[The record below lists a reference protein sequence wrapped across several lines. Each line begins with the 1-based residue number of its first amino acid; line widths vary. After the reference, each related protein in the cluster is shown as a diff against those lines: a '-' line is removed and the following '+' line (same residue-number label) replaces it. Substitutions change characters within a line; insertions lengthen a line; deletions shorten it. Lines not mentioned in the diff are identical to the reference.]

1 MLRVCKIKDLQVIIH
16 HFEEYSLI
24 TKKQADY
31 LLFKMI
37 VELMNRKEHLT
48 KEGLNKIIAIK
59 SSMNKGLMQAT
70 NELKVAF
77 PNINTIVRPSVLDY
91 KIKDS
96 HWLAGFTEGE
106 SNFGIRITSSKS
118 IETGKSVSLIFRI
131 TQHKRDILLMKKQIM
146 NENRGKPDFH
156 LPVATYENADIQKE
170 QISVDNKRKAGI
182 YRWINKV
189 NGKSYVG
196 SSTDLSRRFRH
207 YFSLKSL
214 KGSKGA
220 SYINRSL
227 LKYGYSKFK
236 LEILKYCSP
245 EKCIKWEQYYFDLF
259 NP

>member
-96 HWLAGFTEGE
+96 H
-106 SNFGIRITSSKS
+106 
-118 IETGKSVSLIFRI
+118 
-131 TQHKRDILLMKKQIM
+131 
-146 NENRGKPDFH
+146 
-156 LPVATYENADIQKE
+156 
-170 QISVDNKRKAGI
+170 
-182 YRWINKV
+182 
-189 NGKSYVG
+189 
-196 SSTDLSRRFRH
+196 
-207 YFSLKSL
+207 
-214 KGSKGA
+214 
-220 SYINRSL
+220 
-227 LKYGYSKFK
+227 
-236 LEILKYCSP
+236 
-245 EKCIKWEQYYFDLF
+245 
-259 NP
+259 